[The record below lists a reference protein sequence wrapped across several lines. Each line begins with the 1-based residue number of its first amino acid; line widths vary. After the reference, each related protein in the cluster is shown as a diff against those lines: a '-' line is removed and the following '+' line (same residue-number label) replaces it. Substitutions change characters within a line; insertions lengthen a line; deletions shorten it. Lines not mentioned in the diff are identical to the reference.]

1 LRDSSRNSNGEELA
15 IRGPSYIIHSPGVGS
30 SRATY
35 RYRENSS
42 TGDYTR
48 SPIYSPPRGSSR
60 CAEYREMPETSAI
73 TRSIRREATLLR
85 ATPSVEDDD
94 DNWYPTGRPVSP
106 FGPTRYQDSRISNED
121 TYHHSEPAAQLETR
135 SSRQFSSYP
144 EPGNGSTSTSITTR
158 RPVTSGTPSLP
169 SFRIRKRSQQQHSAS
184 FKQLDRTLQPFKP
197 TQEQVELNPSTSN
210 GSDAD

>member
-1 LRDSSRNSNGEELA
+1 VVLPTLSILLGLDLPELRTDIEKILPLA
-15 IRGPSYIIHSPGVGS
+15 TTLVPLSTLHLVVLLDVLNIEKCPRLQPSLEAFV
-30 SRATY
+30 
-35 RYRENSS
+35 
-42 TGDYTR
+42 
-48 SPIYSPPRGSSR
+48 
-60 CAEYREMPETSAI
+60 
-73 TRSIRREATLLR
+73 EATLLR

-184 FKQLDRTLQPFKP
+184 FKQVDRTLQPFKP